1 MSAHLLL
8 LTQFKKYIIMKKVI
22 SMLILFALAGT
33 VSSQPAKESMGKH
46 GNGQPRMAQRKF
58 QILVENER
66 NAKKVQDTNNRLLAF
81 QESSRGQAQR
91 GLFGDLLWQG
101 FTSAFKQKT
110 VNASSNLVS
119 LSLNYVTEAL
129 KSDREKWY
137 RKAQQQCYYN
147 LPLSAETKIDDFY
160 ALPSTK
166 GAMDPENL
174 KFEGFGCKNYIEV
187 IGDSKEGVGVFYIFC
202 KMRRDSIG
210 LLHIVNHSKFM
221 VEIDSLIINPT
232 YCNLPN
238 DSSGSAD
245 SRFSF
250 EKRDNLTLTLK
261 ARIYSSWMNQATMI
275 ANDQLLGEFTVN
287 VNVDKN
293 KLNKDGL
300 FIYDKSDPDYER
312 LVSIDGDCYIVPRSY
327 TGTTDGVSYQ
337 PTWGTGQYRIEM
349 EVSERCSIVDSY
361 YQIRESGNGEAVAFA
376 DATPGKR
383 KWDKAKWKVEWQAM
397 NVRRKNDSFLMN
409 TWNCIVSAYKGS
421 GWMATLTDPVT
432 TALYSWETQKLGD
445 WIDDMHEKLFS
456 NIADTN
462 SMPNMSNL
470 TTSSVPSASNG
481 IGPGGA
487 TGGAPGGQGDK
498 PKGDKPKGGGK
509 P

>member
-1 MSAHLLL
+1 MKKLLSMLVLLAIAGTMSA
-8 LTQFKKYIIMKKVI
+8 QGPKG
-22 SMLILFALAGT
+22 A
-33 VSSQPAKESMGKH
+33 MGKS
-46 GNGQPRMAQRKF
+46 GKGQTRMAQRKF

-66 NAKKVQDTNNRLLAF
+66 NIKKVQKTNDRLLAL
-81 QESSRGQAQR
+81 QESSRGEAQR

-110 VNASSNLVS
+110 VNVSSNLVS

-137 RKAQQQCYYN
+137 RRAQQQCYYSQ
-147 LPLSAETKIDDFY
+147 PLSAETKIDDFY

-210 LLHIVNHSKFM
+210 LRHIINHSKFL
-221 VEIDSLIINPT
+221 VEIDSLVFNPK

-238 DSSGSAD
+238 DSTGSAE

-250 EKRDNLTLTLK
+250 EKRDNLSMELK
-261 ARIYSSWMNQATMI
+261 VRFYSSWMNQATMI
-275 ANDQLLGEFTVN
+275 ANNQQLGEFTI
-287 VNVDKN
+287 NVDIDKR
-293 KLNKDGL
+293 KLNADGL
-300 FIYDKSDPDYER
+300 FIYDKNDPDFDN

-327 TGTTDGVSYQ
+327 TGTTDAVNYQ

-349 EVSERCSIVDSY
+349 EVSESCSIVDSY

-383 KWDKAKWKVEWQAM
+383 KWDKAKWKVEWTAM
-397 NVRRKNDSFLMN
+397 NARKKSDSFLKN
-409 TWNCIVSAYKGS
+409 AWKCIVSAYKGT
-421 GWMATLTDPVT
+421 GWTATLTDPFT
-432 TALYSWETQKLGD
+432 TALYSWEIQKLGD
-445 WIDDMHEKLFS
+445 WIDDMHEKLFES
-456 NIADTN
+456 SETGGSAMPSMTN
-462 SMPNMSNL
+462 
-470 TTSSVPSASNG
+470 VGVSASSAPSG
-481 IGPGGA
+481 SSMIGEN
-487 TGGAPGGQGDK
+487 K
-498 PKGDKPKGGGK
+498 SKGDKPQGGGK
-509 P
+509 